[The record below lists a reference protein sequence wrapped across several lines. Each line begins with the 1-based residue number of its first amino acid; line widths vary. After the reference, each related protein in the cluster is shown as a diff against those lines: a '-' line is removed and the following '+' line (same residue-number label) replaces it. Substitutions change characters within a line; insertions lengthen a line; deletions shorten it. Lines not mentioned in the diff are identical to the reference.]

1 MKIFWGF
8 RISKR
13 RLPLWKGALRPGA
26 KILKDSFLCGIHFN
40 ESSYYFDEL
49 KRKLVLRKDAIPQ
62 VHTEHAANSTPFLGE
77 LEVCNNNDNT
87 ETNDIITLVSD
98 CEMKSI
104 IETCGR
110 NCYGNN

>member
-1 MKIFWGF
+1 MNIFWDF

-49 KRKLVLRKDAIPQ
+49 KQKKVLRKDAIPQ
-62 VHTEHAANSTPFLGE
+62 VHRCHDQYSLNYL
-77 LEVCNNNDNT
+77 
-87 ETNDIITLVSD
+87 D
-98 CEMKSI
+98 C
-104 IETCGR
+104 
-110 NCYGNN
+110 